1 MALLYSLVT
10 AVAGPIGIS
19 THPPEEPTMTA
30 STTRRTTAARSRIA
44 AVGAIAV
51 AGALL
56 LTGCGDQTDKGSDSG
71 TKDSTGSAAPLADK
85 LPADI
90 RKAGVIKVGS
100 DIAYPPVEFMQGG
113 KAVGID
119 PDIAEALGK
128 QLGVKF
134 DFQNGKFDQLIV
146 GLQSGRFNVIMS
158 AMNDTKDRQNGIDS
172 ETGKKAGE
180 GIDFVDYFTAGTSI
194 LVQKGNPKNIKSLDD
209 LCGQVVALQRG
220 TTSEGIAKAQ
230 SKKCTED
237 GKKAIKLQT
246 YDTDPEALL
255 RLKQGASVADLNDF
269 PVAAYNAKTSG
280 GGKDFEVVGEQIE
293 AGPYGIGVSKK
304 NTQLRDA
311 IQAAV
316 NAIIKNGE
324 YEKILEKWNV
334 TDGAVTEAKINGG
347 S

>member
-1 MALLYSLVT
+1 
-10 AVAGPIGIS
+10 
-19 THPPEEPTMTA
+19 MTA
-30 STTRRTTAARSRIA
+30 SSTRRTTAARSRLA
-44 AVGAIAV
+44 AVGSIAV

-56 LTGCGDQTDKGSDSG
+56 LTGCGDQTDNGSDSG
-71 TKDSTGSAAPLADK
+71 SDTSSSTAPLASK

-100 DIAYPPVEFMQGG
+100 DIAYPPVEFMQSG
-113 KAVGID
+113 KATGID

-146 GLQSGRFNVIMS
+146 GLQSNRFNVIMS
-158 AMNDTKDRQNGIDS
+158 AMNDTKDRQQGIDS
-172 ETGKKAGE
+172 DTGKTVGK

-194 LVQKGNPKNIKSLDD
+194 LVQKGNPKGIKTLDD
-209 LCGQVVALQRG
+209 LCGKVVALQKG

-230 SKKCTED
+230 SDKCKKD
-237 GKKAIKLQT
+237 GKKAIELQT
-246 YDTDPEALL
+246 FDTDPEALL

-293 AGPYGIGVSKK
+293 AGPYGIGVSKES
-304 NTQLRDA
+304 TQLRDA
-311 IQAAV
+311 LKAALD
-316 NAIIKNGE
+316 AIIKNGE
-324 YEKILEKWNV
+324 YQKILEKWNV
-334 TDGAVTEAKINGG
+334 TDGGVTEAKINGG

>member
-1 MALLYSLVT
+1 
-10 AVAGPIGIS
+10 
-19 THPPEEPTMTA
+19 MTA
-30 STTRRTTAARSRIA
+30 SVTRRTTASRSRTA
-44 AVGAIAV
+44 ALGAIAV
-51 AGALL
+51 AGTLI
-56 LTGCGDQTDKGSDSG
+56 LTGCGDHTDKSGGSGSS
-71 TKDSTGSAAPLADK
+71 STSSAPLASK

-100 DIAYPPVEFMQGG
+100 DIAYPPVEYMQSG
-113 KAVGID
+113 KAVGVD
-119 PDIAEALGK
+119 PDIADALGK

-146 GLQSGRFNVIMS
+146 GMQANRFNVIMS
-158 AMNDTKDRQNGIDS
+158 AMNDTKARQDGIDS
-172 ETGKKAGE
+172 DTGKKVGS
-180 GIDFVDYFTAGTSI
+180 GVDFVDYFTAGTSI
-194 LVQKGNPKNIKSLDD
+194 LVQKGNPKGIKSLDD
-209 LCGQVVALQRG
+209 LCGKVVALQKG

-230 SKKCTED
+230 STKCTKD
-237 GKKAIKLQT
+237 GNKAITLQT
-246 YDTDPEALL
+246 FDTDPEALL

-293 AGPYGIGVSKK
+293 AGPYGIAVSKE

-316 NAIIKNGE
+316 AAIIKNGD
-324 YEKILEKWNV
+324 YQKILEKWNV
-334 TDGAVTEAKINGG
+334 TQGAVTESKINGG

>member
-1 MALLYSLVT
+1 
-10 AVAGPIGIS
+10 
-19 THPPEEPTMTA
+19 MTA
-30 STTRRTTAARSRIA
+30 SSTRRTTAAPSRLA

-56 LTGCGDQTDKGSDSG
+56 LTGCGDHTDKSGSDNSSSG
-71 TKDSTGSAAPLADK
+71 SSSAPLAAK

-100 DIAYPPVEFMQGG
+100 DIAYTPVEYMQGG

-119 PDIAEALGK
+119 PDIADALGK

-134 DFQNGKFDQLIV
+134 DFQNGKFDNLIV
-146 GLQSGRFNVIMS
+146 GLQAKRFQVIMS

-172 ETGKKAGE
+172 ANGKKVGN
-180 GIDFVDYFTAGTSI
+180 GVDFVDYFTAGTSI
-194 LVQKGNPKNIKSLDD
+194 LVQKGNPKGIKSLDD
-209 LCGQVVALQRG
+209 LCGKVVALQKG

-230 SKKCTED
+230 NKKCTKD
-237 GKKAIKLQT
+237 GKKAIDLQT
-246 YDTDPEALL
+246 FDTDPEALL

-293 AGPYGIGVSKK
+293 AGPYGIAVSKD

-311 IQAAV
+311 LQAAMA
-316 NAIIKNGE
+316 AIIKNGD
-324 YEKILEKWNV
+324 YQKILEKWKV
-334 TDGAVTEAKINGG
+334 TQGAVTESKINGG

>member
-1 MALLYSLVT
+1 MT
-10 AVAGPIGIS
+10 GRS
-19 THPPEEPTMTA
+19 TCRTA
-30 STTRRTTAARSRIA
+30 SASSRLA

-56 LTGCGDQTDKGSDSG
+56 LTACGDQTDKGGSSSSSSSG
-71 TKDSTGSAAPLADK
+71 SAPLAAK

-90 RKAGVIKVGS
+90 KKAGAIKVGS
-100 DIAYPPVEFMQGG
+100 DIAYPPVEYMQGG

-119 PDIAEALGK
+119 PDIADALGK

-134 DFQNGKFDQLIV
+134 QFQNGKFDELIV
-146 GLQSGRFNVIMS
+146 GLQANRFNVIMS
-158 AMNDTKDRQNGIDS
+158 AMNDTKDRQTGVNSD
-172 ETGKKAGE
+172 TGKKAGT
-180 GIDFVDYFTAGTSI
+180 GVDFVDYFTAGTSI
-194 LVQKGNPKNIKSLDD
+194 LVQKGNPKGIKSLDD
-209 LCGQVVALQRG
+209 LCGKVVALERG

-230 SKKCTED
+230 NTKCTKD
-237 GKKAIKLQT
+237 GKKAITLQT
-246 YDTDPEALL
+246 FDTDPEALL

-280 GGKDFEVVGEQIE
+280 GGKDFEVVGDQIE
-293 AGPYGIGVSKK
+293 AGPYGIATGKE

-311 IQAAV
+311 LQAAV
-316 NAIIKNGE
+316 SAIIKNGE
-324 YEKILEKWNV
+324 YQKILQKWNV

>member
-1 MALLYSLVT
+1 
-10 AVAGPIGIS
+10 
-19 THPPEEPTMTA
+19 MTA
-30 STTRRTTAARSRIA
+30 SSTRRTTARTRTA

-51 AGALL
+51 AGALI
-56 LTGCGDQTDKGSDSG
+56 LTGCGDQTDNGSDG
-71 TKDSTGSAAPLADK
+71 GSTTASASAPLADK

-90 RKAGVIKVGS
+90 KKAGVIKVGS
-100 DIAYPPVEFMQGG
+100 DIAYPPVEYMENG

-119 PDIAEALGK
+119 PDIADALGK

-134 DFQNGKFDQLIV
+134 EFQNGKFDNLIV
-146 GLQSGRFNVIMS
+146 GLQAKRFQVLMS

-172 ETGKKAGE
+172 DTGKKVGN
-180 GIDFVDYFTAGTSI
+180 GVDFVDYFTAGTSI
-194 LVQKGNPKNIKSLDD
+194 LVQKGNPKGIKSLDD
-209 LCGQVVALQRG
+209 LCGKVVALQKG

-230 SKKCTED
+230 SKKCTKD
-237 GKKAIKLQT
+237 GKKAINLQT
-246 YDTDPEALL
+246 FDTDPEALL

-293 AGPYGIGVSKK
+293 AGPYGIAVGKE

-311 IQAAV
+311 LQSAMA
-316 NAIIKNGE
+316 AIIKSGE
-324 YEKILEKWNV
+324 YQKIMEKWNV
-334 TDGAVTEAKINGG
+334 TQGAVTEAKTNGG

>member
-1 MALLYSLVT
+1 
-10 AVAGPIGIS
+10 
-19 THPPEEPTMTA
+19 MTA
-30 STTRRTTAARSRIA
+30 RSTRRTTAAKSRTA

-51 AGALL
+51 AGALI
-56 LTGCGDQTDKGSDSG
+56 LTGCGDQTDKSSNTGGSDS
-71 TKDSTGSAAPLADK
+71 SASSAPLADK

-90 RKAGVIKVGS
+90 KKAGVIKVGS
-100 DIAYPPVEFMQGG
+100 DIAYPPVEYMEGG

-119 PDIAEALGK
+119 PDIADALGK

-134 DFQNGKFDQLIV
+134 EFQNGKFDQLIV
-146 GLQSGRFNVIMS
+146 GLQSKRFNAIMS

-172 ETGKKAGE
+172 DSGKKAGN

-194 LVQKGNPKNIKSLDD
+194 LVQKGNPKGVKSLDD
-209 LCGQVVALQRG
+209 LCGKVVALQKG

-230 SKKCTED
+230 STKCTKD
-237 GKKAIKLQT
+237 GKKAITLQT
-246 YDTDPEALL
+246 FDTDPEALL

-280 GGKDFEVVGEQIE
+280 GGKDFEVVGDQIE
-293 AGPYGIGVSKK
+293 AGPYGIGVSKES
-304 NTQLRDA
+304 TQLRDA
-311 IQAAV
+311 LQAAME
-316 NAIIKNGE
+316 AIIKNGE
-324 YEKILEKWNV
+324 YTKILQKWNV

>member
-1 MALLYSLVT
+1 
-10 AVAGPIGIS
+10 
-19 THPPEEPTMTA
+19 MTA
-30 STTRRTTAARSRIA
+30 RTTRRTTAAPSRIA

-51 AGALL
+51 AGALI
-56 LTGCGDQTDKGSDSG
+56 LTGCGDQTDKSSDTSSSG
-71 TKDSTGSAAPLADK
+71 TSTSSAPLADK

-90 RKAGVIKVGS
+90 KSAGVVKVGS
-100 DIAYPPVEFMQGG
+100 DIAYPPVEYMENG

-119 PDIAEALGK
+119 PDIADALSK

-134 DFQNGKFDQLIV
+134 EFQNGKFDQLIV
-146 GLQSGRFNVIMS
+146 GLQSKRFNAIMS

-172 ETGKKAGE
+172 DTGKKAGN

-194 LVQKGNPKNIKSLDD
+194 LVQKGNPKGIKSLDD
-209 LCGQVVALQRG
+209 LCGKVVALQKG

-230 SKKCTED
+230 STKCTKD
-237 GKKAIKLQT
+237 GKKAITLQT
-246 YDTDPEALL
+246 FDTDPEALL

-280 GGKDFEVVGEQIE
+280 GGKDFEVVGDQIE
-293 AGPYGIGVSKK
+293 AGPYGIGLSKES
-304 NTQLRDA
+304 TQLRDA
-311 IQAAV
+311 ISAAM

-324 YEKILEKWNV
+324 YAKILEKWNV
-334 TDGAVTEAKINGG
+334 TDGALTEAKINGG

>member
-1 MALLYSLVT
+1 
-10 AVAGPIGIS
+10 
-19 THPPEEPTMTA
+19 MTA
-30 STTRRTTAARSRIA
+30 SSTRRTTVARNKTAAF
-44 AVGAIAV
+44 GAIAV
-51 AGALL
+51 AGALI

-71 TKDSTGSAAPLADK
+71 SSSSSSAPLASK

-100 DIAYPPVEFMQGG
+100 DIAYPPVEYMQSG
-113 KAVGID
+113 KAVGVD
-119 PDIAEALGK
+119 PDIADALGK

-146 GLQSGRFNVIMS
+146 GLQANRFNVIMS
-158 AMNDTKDRQNGIDS
+158 AMNDTKDRQSGIDS
-172 ETGKKAGE
+172 DTGKKVGT
-180 GIDFVDYFTAGTSI
+180 GVDFVDYFTAGTSI
-194 LVQKGNPKNIKSLDD
+194 LVQKGNPKGIKSLDD
-209 LCGQVVALQRG
+209 LCGKVVALQKG

-230 SKKCTED
+230 SEKCTKD
-237 GKKAIKLQT
+237 GNKAINLQT
-246 YDTDPEALL
+246 FDTDPEALL

-293 AGPYGIGVSKK
+293 AGPYGIAVGKE

-316 NAIIKNGE
+316 AAIIKNGD
-324 YEKILEKWNV
+324 YQKILEKWNV
-334 TDGAVTEAKINGG
+334 TQGAVTEAKINGG

>member
-1 MALLYSLVT
+1 
-10 AVAGPIGIS
+10 
-19 THPPEEPTMTA
+19 MTA
-30 STTRRTTAARSRIA
+30 STTRRTTAAQSRLA

-56 LTGCGDQTDKGSDSG
+56 LTGCGDQTDKAGDSG
-71 TKDSTGSAAPLADK
+71 TADTSSAPLADR

-90 RKAGVIKVGS
+90 REAGVIKVGS
-100 DIAYPPVEFMQGG
+100 DIAYPPVEFMKDG

-119 PDIAEALGK
+119 PDIAAALGK
-128 QLGVKF
+128 QLGVRF

-146 GLQSGRFNVIMS
+146 GLQSKRFNVIMS

-172 ETGKKAGE
+172 DTGKKAGN

-194 LVQKGNPKNIKSLDD
+194 LVQKGNPKGITSLDD

-220 TTSEGIAKAQ
+220 TTSEGIANAQ
-230 SKKCTED
+230 NEKCTED
-237 GKKAIKLQT
+237 GKQAIKLQT

-280 GGKDFEVVGEQIE
+280 GGKDFEVVGDQIE
-293 AGPYGIGVSKK
+293 AGPYGIGVSKE

-311 IQAAV
+311 LQAAM
-316 NAIIKNGE
+316 NAIIENGE
-324 YEKILEKWNV
+324 YTKILEKWNV

>member
-1 MALLYSLVT
+1 
-10 AVAGPIGIS
+10 
-19 THPPEEPTMTA
+19 MTA
-30 STTRRTTAARSRIA
+30 SSTRRTTAAHSRLA

-51 AGALL
+51 AGALI
-56 LTGCGDQTDKGSDSG
+56 LTGCGDQTDKSSDSS
-71 TKDSTGSAAPLADK
+71 TSDSSASSAPLASK

-100 DIAYPPVEFMQGG
+100 DIAYPPVEFMQSG

-119 PDIAEALGK
+119 PDVADALGK

-134 DFQNGKFDQLIV
+134 DFQNGKFAQLIV
-146 GLQSGRFNVIMS
+146 GLQSNRFNVIMS
-158 AMNDTKDRQNGIDS
+158 AMNDTKDRQSGIDS
-172 ETGKKAGE
+172 DTGKKVGN

-194 LVQKGNPKNIKSLDD
+194 LVQKGNPKGIKSLDD
-209 LCGQVVALQRG
+209 LCGKVVALQQG
-220 TTSEGIAKAQ
+220 TTSEGIAKEQ
-230 SKKCTED
+230 SKKCTKD
-237 GKKAIKLQT
+237 GKKAITLQT
-246 YDTDPEALL
+246 FDTDPEALL

-280 GGKDFEVVGEQIE
+280 GGDDFEVVGEQIE
-293 AGPYGIGVSKK
+293 AGPYGIGVSKE

-311 IQAAV
+311 IQAAM

-324 YEKILEKWNV
+324 YTKILEKWNV

>member
-1 MALLYSLVT
+1 
-10 AVAGPIGIS
+10 
-19 THPPEEPTMTA
+19 
-30 STTRRTTAARSRIA
+30 TTAARSRIA

-56 LTGCGDQTDKGSDSG
+56 LTACGDQTDKGSS
-71 TKDSTGSAAPLADK
+71 DSTSEASAAAPLADK

-100 DIAYPPVEFMQGG
+100 DIAYPPVEYMEGG

-119 PDIAEALGK
+119 PDIADALGK
-128 QLGVKF
+128 QLGVRF
-134 DFQNGKFDQLIV
+134 EFQNGKFDQLIV
-146 GLQSGRFNVIMS
+146 GLQSKRFNTIMS
-158 AMNDTKDRQNGIDS
+158 AMNDTKDRQEGIDS
-172 ETGKKAGE
+172 DTGKKVGD

-194 LVQKGNPKNIKSLDD
+194 LVQKGNPKGVKSLDD

-230 SKKCTED
+230 SKKCTQD

-246 YDTDPEALL
+246 FDTDPEALL

-280 GGKDFEVVGEQIE
+280 GGNDFEVVGEQIE
-293 AGPYGIGVSKK
+293 AGPYGIGVSKDS
-304 NTQLRDA
+304 TQLRDA
-311 IQAAV
+311 LQAAM

-324 YEKILEKWNV
+324 YTKILEKWNV
-334 TDGAVTEAKINGG
+334 TDGAVTEATVNGG